1 MKKILSLLTA
11 LMVSQATFA
20 SGVSETATLSYQ
32 IISDEYKIGVI
43 AFANMNQPTEVNYG
57 VKSDCNYLDIGSNT
71 QKEVALTDMPETKLT
86 VFPLQEKD
94 GQVQTLIVVEITEP
108 ATTQMTKLS
117 ESCSIRLAQM
127 IFTRKS
133 INAYFKENETKVFS
147 IGNSTMTVKM
157 NHVEK

>member
-1 MKKILSLLTA
+1 MRKILSLLTA

-20 SGVSETATLSYQ
+20 SDVSETATLSYQ

-57 VKSDCNYLDIGSNT
+57 IKSDCHYLDIGSNT
-71 QKEVALTDMPETKLT
+71 QKEVALTDNPETKLT
-86 VFPLQEKD
+86 VFPLEEKD
-94 GQVQTLIVVEITEP
+94 GQVQTLIVIETAEP
-108 ATTQMTKLS
+108 ATTQLTKLS

>member
-1 MKKILSLLTA
+1 
-11 LMVSQATFA
+11 MVSQATFA

>member
-1 MKKILSLLTA
+1 
-11 LMVSQATFA
+11 MVSQATFA
-20 SGVSETATLSYQ
+20 SDVSETATLSYQ

-108 ATTQMTKLS
+108 ATTKLTKLSLTKLS

-127 IFTRKS
+127 IFTRKY

-157 NHVEK
+157 NHIEK